1 MTNNL
6 REVLWNGSWRPNR
19 NPVHLKRY
27 QQNYWQLKW
36 AYRVPSENLT
46 RVFTELFMI
55 ISLQEC
61 RTTISMSLT
70 ENSGFFIFIF
80 YLVTF
85 SFSNTKSGILGDF
98 LLVLNFF
105 GQLLSGYGYEL
116 TSLCICYKLLGYLYF
131 L

>member
-1 MTNNL
+1 
-6 REVLWNGSWRPNR
+6 
-19 NPVHLKRY
+19 
-27 QQNYWQLKW
+27 
-36 AYRVPSENLT
+36 
-46 RVFTELFMI
+46 MI

-116 TSLCICYKLLGYLYF
+116 HLCVFVINYWDTCIF
-131 L
+131 CSCTAFF